1 MASREQRPEPAPPGV
16 RPPESSGPASLPPCV
31 AAVPLLCYVQ
41 PVSTTLTIRLGD
53 RLAQALEKEAKQSGL
68 PKGQIARRAL
78 EALLQE
84 QGRLRVMSQY
94 FGTCG
99 GPADLSTNKAY
110 RRAWTRRRA

>member
-1 MASREQRPEPAPPGV
+1 MPLVSYL
-16 RPPESSGPASLPPCV
+16 ES
-31 AAVPLLCYVQ
+31 
-41 PVSTTLTIRLGD
+41 VSTTLTIRLGD

-68 PKGQIARRAL
+68 AKGQIARRAL
-78 EALLQE
+78 EALLQQE
-84 QGRLRVMSQY
+84 GKLRVMSQY

>member
-1 MASREQRPEPAPPGV
+1 
-16 RPPESSGPASLPPCV
+16 
-31 AAVPLLCYVQ
+31 VPLKCYLES
-41 PVSTTLTIRLGD
+41 VSTTLTIRLGD

-68 PKGQIARRAL
+68 AKGQIARRAL
-78 EALLQE
+78 EALLQQE
-84 QGRLRVMSQY
+84 GKLRVMSQY